1 MAFTVVS
8 GGIPF
13 HVRVVF
19 RGDGYG
25 RRKADGSYAC
35 VHGKDASMVEFY
47 DGRYAHEKIDDTLV
61 EGQFITRY
69 SLETLLSTPKR
80 AGLQLD
86 CGVPDWQL
94 DGPAYQLAL
103 AYASGCLEGRIRAL
117 QPKAEPSDAPG
128 CARRTETRW
137 RIPSDWPVQPLKP
150 GQLDSATTTCGHCG
164 LSWDDGVSTSMTPTP
179 SGRCPFEPF
188 HDE

>member
-47 DGRYAHEKIDDTLV
+47 DGRYAHEKIDDTR

-69 SLETLLSTPKR
+69 NFETLIDSCR
-80 AGLQLD
+80 EHAQRGVSGLHLD

-94 DGPAYQLAL
+94 NGPALQLAL

-128 CARRTETRW
+128 CARRN
-137 RIPSDWPVQPLKP
+137 
-150 GQLDSATTTCGHCG
+150 GGCMNCG
-164 LSWDDGVSTSMTPTP
+164 TPC
-179 SGRCPFEPF
+179 R
-188 HDE
+188 